1 MENKQKKEKIQ
12 NVKEEKRERIIKIIT
27 ACLITILISMIGF
40 VGIYTQKQN
49 QMKNQ
54 IKDYYL
60 SMDLKG
66 ARILSI
72 KPKEDKETIIKD
84 TEGNKITEE
93 LTDEQ
98 ITEKGY
104 TKEEV
109 NKNAEKLTKEN
120 FEKTKTIIQKRLKNM
135 GIENY
140 IIRLNEET
148 GEIFIELEENTET
161 DTIVSNIGPTG
172 KFEIQDSETK
182 EVLLDNSDI
191 KLVDVR
197 YNTAETG
204 TDVYLNIQF
213 DKEGKNKLTEIT
225 ENYKTINT
233 TTENTTTEN
242 TTTKNTT
249 TENTTTK
256 NTTTENTTS
265 ESETTEAQKK
275 VVIKIDDEEVT
286 TTSFDNIIRTGSLQ
300 LTVGKSSTSRSK
312 INENAKKANNIAST
326 LSFGNLPVDY
336 EVSQNEYILSNI
348 TTKKIQQLITII
360 AIIAV
365 IGLIALMFRYKLT
378 GVLSSIAFIGFTA
391 LYLLLVRYA
400 NVIITLE
407 GIFGIAVI
415 LVINYILTN
424 KIANSNEKEKTAKE
438 VKKEYGKSWLKIIP
452 ICIIS
457 IVFSFARWTPIASL
471 GMVMLWGLALSAV
484 YQLFITI
491 PLIKINDKSNK

>member
-54 IKDYYL
+54 IKDYDL

-109 NKNAEKLTKEN
+109 NKNAEKQTKEN

-161 DTIVSNIGPTG
+161 DTIVSNIGATG

-233 TTENTTTEN
+233 TTENATTE
-242 TTTKNTT
+242 NTT
-249 TENTTTK
+249 TENTTS
-256 NTTTENTTS
+256 ENTTS

-365 IGLIALMFRYKLT
+365 IGLIALMLRYKLT

>member
-54 IKDYYL
+54 IKDYDL

-104 TKEEV
+104 KKEEV

-161 DTIVSNIGPTG
+161 DTIVSNIGATG

-233 TTENTTTEN
+233 TSEN

-249 TENTTTK
+249 TE

-365 IGLIALMFRYKLT
+365 IGLIALILRYKLT

-400 NVIITLE
+400 NVIITLQ

>member
-54 IKDYYL
+54 IKDYDL

-161 DTIVSNIGPTG
+161 DTIVSNIGATG

-233 TTENTTTEN
+233 TT
-242 TTTKNTT
+242 KNTT
-249 TENTTTK
+249 TENTTS
-256 NTTTENTTS
+256 ENTTS

-365 IGLIALMFRYKLT
+365 IGLIALMLRYKLT

-391 LYLLLVRYA
+391 LYLLLVRYT

>member
-54 IKDYYL
+54 IKDYDL

-161 DTIVSNIGPTG
+161 DTIVSNIGATG

-233 TTENTTTEN
+233 TTENATTEN
-242 TTTKNTT
+242 TTT
-249 TENTTTK
+249 E

-326 LSFGNLPVDY
+326 LSVGNLPVDY

-365 IGLIALMFRYKLT
+365 IGLIALMLRYKLT

>member
-54 IKDYYL
+54 IKDYDL

-161 DTIVSNIGPTG
+161 DTIVSNIGATG

-233 TTENTTTEN
+233 TSEN

-249 TENTTTK
+249 TE

>member
-1 MENKQKKEKIQ
+1 MENKHKKEKIQ

-40 VGIYTQKQN
+40 IGIYTQKQN

-54 IKDYYL
+54 IKDYDL

-161 DTIVSNIGPTG
+161 DTIVSNIGATG

-233 TTENTTTEN
+233 TSENTTTKNTTTENTTTEN

-249 TENTTTK
+249 TENTT
-256 NTTTENTTS
+256 S
-265 ESETTEAQKK
+265 EAQKK

-312 INENAKKANNIAST
+312 INENAKKTNNIAST

-348 TTKKIQQLITII
+348 TTKKIQELITII

-365 IGLIALMFRYKLT
+365 IGLIALMLRYKLT

-391 LYLLLVRYA
+391 LYLLLVRYT

>member
-27 ACLITILISMIGF
+27 ACLIAILISMIGF

-54 IKDYYL
+54 IKDYDL

-161 DTIVSNIGPTG
+161 DTIVSNIGATG

-233 TTENTTTEN
+233 TTENATTE
-242 TTTKNTT
+242 NTT
-249 TENTTTK
+249 TENTTS
-256 NTTTENTTS
+256 ENTTS

-365 IGLIALMFRYKLT
+365 IGLIALILRYKLT

-391 LYLLLVRYA
+391 LYLLLVRYT

-424 KIANSNEKEKTAKE
+424 KIANSNEKEKTTKE
-438 VKKEYGKSWLKIIP
+438 VKKEYEKSWLKIIP

>member
-54 IKDYYL
+54 IKDYDL

-161 DTIVSNIGPTG
+161 DTIVSNIGATG

-233 TTENTTTEN
+233 TTENATTEN
-242 TTTKNTT
+242 TTS
-249 TENTTTK
+249 
-256 NTTTENTTS
+256 ENTTS

-365 IGLIALMFRYKLT
+365 IGLIALMLRYKLT

-391 LYLLLVRYA
+391 LYLLLVRYV

-424 KIANSNEKEKTAKE
+424 KIANSNETGKTAKE

>member
-54 IKDYYL
+54 IKDYDL

-161 DTIVSNIGPTG
+161 DTIVSNIGATG

-233 TTENTTTEN
+233 TTENTTSEN
-242 TTTKNTT
+242 TTS
-249 TENTTTK
+249 
-256 NTTTENTTS
+256 ENTTS

-365 IGLIALMFRYKLT
+365 IGLIALMLRYKLT

>member
-27 ACLITILISMIGF
+27 ACLIAILISMIGF

-54 IKDYYL
+54 IKDYDL

-161 DTIVSNIGPTG
+161 DTIVSNIGATG

-233 TTENTTTEN
+233 TSEN

-249 TENTTTK
+249 TENTTTE
-256 NTTTENTTS
+256 NTTT

>member
-54 IKDYYL
+54 IKDYDL

-161 DTIVSNIGPTG
+161 DTIVSNIGATG

-233 TTENTTTEN
+233 TTE
-242 TTTKNTT
+242 NTT

-365 IGLIALMFRYKLT
+365 IGLIALMLRYKLT

>member
-54 IKDYYL
+54 IKDYDL

-161 DTIVSNIGPTG
+161 DTIVSNIGATG

-233 TTENTTTEN
+233 TTENATTE
-242 TTTKNTT
+242 NTT
-249 TENTTTK
+249 TENTTS
-256 NTTTENTTS
+256 ENTTS

-365 IGLIALMFRYKLT
+365 IGLIALMLRYKLT
-378 GVLSSIAFIGFTA
+378 GVLYSIAFIGFTA

>member
-27 ACLITILISMIGF
+27 ACLIAILISMIGF

-54 IKDYYL
+54 IKDYDL

-161 DTIVSNIGPTG
+161 DTIVSNIGATG

-233 TTENTTTEN
+233 TSEN

-249 TENTTTK
+249 TE

-391 LYLLLVRYA
+391 LYLLLVRYV

>member
-54 IKDYYL
+54 IKDYDL

-161 DTIVSNIGPTG
+161 DTIVSNIGATG

-233 TTENTTTEN
+233 TTENTTT
-242 TTTKNTT
+242 KNTT
-249 TENTTTK
+249 TE

-365 IGLIALMFRYKLT
+365 IGLIALILRYKLT

-391 LYLLLVRYA
+391 LYLLLVRYT

>member
-54 IKDYYL
+54 IKDYDL

-66 ARILSI
+66 ERILSI

-161 DTIVSNIGPTG
+161 DTIVSNIGATG

-233 TTENTTTEN
+233 TTENKTS
-242 TTTKNTT
+242 
-249 TENTTTK
+249 
-256 NTTTENTTS
+256 ENTTS

-365 IGLIALMFRYKLT
+365 IGLIALMLRYKLT

-391 LYLLLVRYA
+391 LYLLLVRYT

>member
-54 IKDYYL
+54 IKDYDL

-161 DTIVSNIGPTG
+161 DTIVSNIGATG

-225 ENYKTINT
+225 ENYKTI
-233 TTENTTTEN
+233 
-242 TTTKNTT
+242 
-249 TENTTTK
+249 

-365 IGLIALMFRYKLT
+365 IGLIALMLRYKLT

>member
-54 IKDYYL
+54 IKDYDL

-161 DTIVSNIGPTG
+161 DTIVSNIGATG

-233 TTENTTTEN
+233 TT
-242 TTTKNTT
+242 KNTT
-249 TENTTTK
+249 TENKTS
-256 NTTTENTTS
+256 ENTTS

-365 IGLIALMFRYKLT
+365 IGLIALMLRYKLT

-391 LYLLLVRYA
+391 LYLLLVRYT

>member
-54 IKDYYL
+54 IKDYDL

-161 DTIVSNIGPTG
+161 DTIVSNIGATG

-233 TTENTTTEN
+233 TSENTTTEN
-242 TTTKNTT
+242 TTT
-249 TENTTTK
+249 ENTA
-256 NTTTENTTS
+256 TENTTS

-365 IGLIALMFRYKLT
+365 IGLIALMLRYKLT

>member
-54 IKDYYL
+54 IKDYDL

-161 DTIVSNIGPTG
+161 DTIVSNIGATG

-233 TTENTTTEN
+233 TTENATTEN
-242 TTTKNTT
+242 TTT
-249 TENTTTK
+249 E

-365 IGLIALMFRYKLT
+365 IGLIALMLRYKLT

-391 LYLLLVRYA
+391 
-400 NVIITLE
+400 
-407 GIFGIAVI
+407 
-415 LVINYILTN
+415 
-424 KIANSNEKEKTAKE
+424 
-438 VKKEYGKSWLKIIP
+438 
-452 ICIIS
+452 
-457 IVFSFARWTPIASL
+457 
-471 GMVMLWGLALSAV
+471 
-484 YQLFITI
+484 
-491 PLIKINDKSNK
+491 

>member
-54 IKDYYL
+54 IKDYDL

-161 DTIVSNIGPTG
+161 DTIVSNIGATG

-233 TTENTTTEN
+233 TTENTTT
-242 TTTKNTT
+242 KNTT
-249 TENTTTK
+249 K
-256 NTTTENTTS
+256 ENTTS

>member
-12 NVKEEKRERIIKIIT
+12 NVKEQKRERIIKIIT

-49 QMKNQ
+49 QMENQ
-54 IKDYYL
+54 IKDYDL

-84 TEGNKITEE
+84 SEGNEITEE

-148 GEIFIELEENTET
+148 GEVFIELEENTET
-161 DTIVSNIGPTG
+161 DTIVSNIGATG

-233 TTENTTTEN
+233 TSE
-242 TTTKNTT
+242 
-249 TENTTTK
+249 

-265 ESETTEAQKK
+265 ENETAENTTENTATESETTETQKK

-300 LTVGKSSTSRSK
+300 LTVGKSSTSRST

-348 TTKKIQQLITII
+348 TTKEIQQIITII
-360 AIIAV
+360 AVIAV

-391 LYLLLVRYA
+391 LYLLLVRYT

-424 KIANSNEKEKTAKE
+424 KIANSNEKEETAKE
-438 VKKEYGKSWLKIIP
+438 IKKEYGKSWLKIIP

>member
-54 IKDYYL
+54 IKDYDL

-161 DTIVSNIGPTG
+161 DTIVSNIGATG

-233 TTENTTTEN
+233 TTE
-242 TTTKNTT
+242 NTT

>member
-54 IKDYYL
+54 IKDYDL

-104 TKEEV
+104 KKEEV

-161 DTIVSNIGPTG
+161 DTIVSNIGATG

-233 TTENTTTEN
+233 TTENATTEN
-242 TTTKNTT
+242 TTS
-249 TENTTTK
+249 
-256 NTTTENTTS
+256 ENTTS

-365 IGLIALMFRYKLT
+365 IGLIALMLRYKLT

-391 LYLLLVRYA
+391 LYLLLVRYT

>member
-54 IKDYYL
+54 IKDYDL

-161 DTIVSNIGPTG
+161 DTIVSNIGATG

-233 TTENTTTEN
+233 TT
-242 TTTKNTT
+242 KNTT
-249 TENTTTK
+249 TENTTS
-256 NTTTENTTS
+256 ENTTS

-300 LTVGKSSTSRSK
+300 LTVGKSSTSRGK

-348 TTKKIQQLITII
+348 TTKKIQQLIT
-360 AIIAV
+360 IIAV

>member
-54 IKDYYL
+54 IKDYDL

-148 GEIFIELEENTET
+148 GEIFIEIEENTET
-161 DTIVSNIGPTG
+161 DTIVSNIGATG

-233 TTENTTTEN
+233 TTENTTT
-242 TTTKNTT
+242 KNTT
-249 TENTTTK
+249 K
-256 NTTTENTTS
+256 ENTTS

>member
-54 IKDYYL
+54 IKDYDL

-104 TKEEV
+104 KKEEV

-161 DTIVSNIGPTG
+161 DTIVSNIGATG

-233 TTENTTTEN
+233 TSENTTTEN
-242 TTTKNTT
+242 TTT
-249 TENTTTK
+249 ENTA
-256 NTTTENTTS
+256 TENTTS

-365 IGLIALMFRYKLT
+365 IGLIALMLRYKLT

>member
-54 IKDYYL
+54 IKDYDL

-161 DTIVSNIGPTG
+161 DTIVSNIGATG

-233 TTENTTTEN
+233 TTKT
-242 TTTKNTT
+242 TT